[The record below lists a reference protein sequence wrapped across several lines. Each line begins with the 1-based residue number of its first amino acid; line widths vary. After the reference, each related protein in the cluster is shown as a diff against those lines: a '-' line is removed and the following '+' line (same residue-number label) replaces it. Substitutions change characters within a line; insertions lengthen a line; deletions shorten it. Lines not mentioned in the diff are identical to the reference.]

1 MLAVPSW
8 CHKIPDQGTWLG
20 STNFWEWDIPVC
32 HRVREGAIGTIPAM
46 FQWSVV
52 HHFTDWPMW

>member
-8 CHKIPDQGTWLG
+8 CHKVPEQGSWLR
-20 STNFWEWDIPVC
+20 STNFLEWDIPVC

-52 HHFTDWPMW
+52 HHFTD